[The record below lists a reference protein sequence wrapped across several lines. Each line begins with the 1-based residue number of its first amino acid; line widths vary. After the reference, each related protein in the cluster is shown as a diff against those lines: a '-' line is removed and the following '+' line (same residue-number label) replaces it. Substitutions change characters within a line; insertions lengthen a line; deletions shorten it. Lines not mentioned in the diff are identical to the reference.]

1 MRLTN
6 VGRKR
11 RRTGWRLGKRPA
23 RLGYSRSCCRAC
35 VGRPASQSGDRRH
48 RRRVAASRSNDL
60 VTVVRPLLGT
70 QPARA
75 PAAGGPLKR
84 SPAVWPAVP
93 GGAVHHRAAAT
104 GCRGP
109 PLCGLGLIK
118 GIGPRLAER
127 ICDRFGP
134 DSLTV
139 IEQTLERL
147 LEAPGIARNGM
158 RCSMDCLACSDSGPA
173 RCRLAR
179 HRAAYPRAAGLLTR
193 SRSASS
199 QKTRRAARY
208 RRAGQRAG
216 PWGIVATEVLAVS
229 GQRPTRSRRPAR
241 GTAT

>member
-104 GCRGP
+104 VQGSAAMWARADQG
-109 PLCGLGLIK
+109 
-118 GIGPRLAER
+118 GPRLAER

-193 SRSASS
+193 LRSASS
-199 QKTRRAARY
+199 QKTRRAARH